1 MRNKELKVQIKY
13 TQEGRVT
20 IPREVRKLLKL
31 EYTDAF
37 DVTVE
42 DGKIILDPVNKIK
55 CEICGKTEMLAE
67 VYDRDA
73 NNKYYICVECAK
85 QIENIVNMNEGN
97 EDGK

>member
-42 DGKIILDPVNKIK
+42 DGKIILDPVDKIK
-55 CEICGKTEMLAE
+55 CEICGKTEMLFE

-73 NNKYYICVECAK
+73 NTKYYVCEECSK
-85 QIENIVNMNEGN
+85 QIENSVNMYKGN

>member
-1 MRNKELKVQIKY
+1 MKNKELKVQIKY

-37 DVTVE
+37 DITVE
-42 DGKIILDPVNKIK
+42 DGKIILDPVDKIK
-55 CEICGKTEMLAE
+55 CEICGKTEMLFE

-73 NNKYYICVECAK
+73 NTKYYVCEECSK
-85 QIENIVNMNEGN
+85 QIENSVNMYKGN
-97 EDGK
+97 EDGE